1 MGAVSELRIFQREKE
16 RGIVMFFKTSVL
28 KRLFKDAYKGAGLT
42 VGHMT
47 DPDDEDVKA
56 FWEHL
61 EKIAII

>member
-1 MGAVSELRIFQREKE
+1 
-16 RGIVMFFKTSVL
+16 MFFKTSVL

>member
-47 DPDDEDVKA
+47 DPEDEEVDGYY
-56 FWEHL
+56 
-61 EKIAII
+61 ISSG